1 LQEARSEAKGD
12 FDCAFLDL
20 NLSGEYVYP
29 LASELAERGIPFAF
43 VTGYG
48 GESVDPKYGNAPILQ
63 KPITPESVGLEL
75 ERMLGV
81 RVRPQA
87 DGAQPEGS
95 PQSLRLA

>member
-1 LQEARSEAKGD
+1 
-12 FDCAFLDL
+12 
-20 NLSGEYVYP
+20 
-29 LASELAERGIPFAF
+29 
-43 VTGYG
+43 
-48 GESVDPKYGNAPILQ
+48 LQ